1 MTLFLLFSLW
11 TQSSYAMKPAPFT
24 PVQYTTE
31 DASLFLNSHPET
43 NKTQL
48 SNAQGEIL
56 WIMNEYIGRR
66 KIFLSPDG
74 NTLVLFGNLYF
85 GHLLTQNEDAAVL
98 YVYEKGLLQQT
109 YTFSAFF
116 GFSIAEARKRFDIPI
131 MSGGWIPFL
140 RYVTIDEIDW
150 KKRIF
155 FLTFQDKEKRESS
168 F

>member
-1 MTLFLLFSLW
+1 
-11 TQSSYAMKPAPFT
+11 MKPAPFT

-31 DASLFLNSHPET
+31 DTAFVLNSHPDT
-43 NKTQL
+43 NTTQL
-48 SNAQGEIL
+48 SNAQGDVV
-56 WIMNEYIGRR
+56 WSMNEYIGRR

-85 GHLLTQNEDAAVL
+85 GHLLTQNEEAAIL
-98 YVYEKGLLQQT
+98 YVYEKGVIKET

-116 GFSIAEARKRFDIPI
+116 GFSIAQARKRFDIPI

-140 RYVTIDEIDW
+140 RYVTIEHIDW
-150 KKRIF
+150 NKRIF
-155 FLTFQDKEKRESS
+155 SLTFQDHEKREAS